1 MPATHTRQTTAFPVQ
16 MHGRHLV
23 LHAERALELP
33 HARALIVAD
42 LHWGKAT
49 ALRALGIPVPAG
61 GTAHDLRRLDAVLA
75 RTGARELWIL
85 GDLAHSHHGWEER
98 ALGPVLAWRA
108 RWPELAITLV
118 RGNHDRHAGD
128 PPASLNITC
137 VDGPHLHHGLEL
149 AHEPRSAGA
158 AALLVCGHLH
168 PTTRLVGRGRDR
180 VRLPCFVQGTQ
191 HLILPAFSSFTG
203 AGAWVP
209 SPGERAFGVVDDTIV
224 PLPPV

>member
-1 MPATHTRQTTAFPVQ
+1 MSATHTIASLPVH
-16 MHGRHLV
+16 MHGQHLV

-49 ALRALGIPVPAG
+49 ALRALGVPIPAG
-61 GTAHDLRRLDAVLA
+61 GTAQDLQRLDVVLA
-75 RTGARELWIL
+75 RTNARELWIL
-85 GDLAHSHHGWEER
+85 GDLAHSFHGWDER
-98 ALGPVLAWRA
+98 ALVPVREWRA
-108 RWPELAITLV
+108 RWPSLAITLV

-128 PPASLNITC
+128 PPDSLGITC
-137 VDGPHLHHGLEL
+137 VDGPYVHHELAL
-149 AHEPRSAGA
+149 AHEPMTGGGGA
-158 AALLVCGHLH
+158 LQVCGHLH
-168 PTTRLVGRGRDR
+168 PTTRLAGRGRDR
-180 VRLPCFVQGTQ
+180 VRLPCFVQGLQ